1 MKYLTKREVV
11 ETLRELFR
19 ESPDQF
25 SGDSTAK
32 REAFNDYTDMLC
44 KDGQI
49 SVKQYETWTNPF

>member
-25 SGDSTAK
+25 SGDIIAK